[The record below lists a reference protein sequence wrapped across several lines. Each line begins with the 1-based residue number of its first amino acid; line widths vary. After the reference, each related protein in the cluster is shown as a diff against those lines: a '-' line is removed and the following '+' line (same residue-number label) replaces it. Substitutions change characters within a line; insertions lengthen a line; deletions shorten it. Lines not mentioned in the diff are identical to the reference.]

1 MARVTSFIVLTI
13 SVMLIGLVSCDTDYA
28 AVVADLGN
36 KIKQAPYKHS
46 AWNRLAYLTD
56 TYGPRMWGSAVLEL
70 AIKDM
75 EKQAN

>member
-1 MARVTSFIVLTI
+1 MLTLCL
-13 SVMLIGLVSCDTDYA
+13 MLLSLVSCETDYA

-36 KIKQAPYKHS
+36 KIKQNPYKHS